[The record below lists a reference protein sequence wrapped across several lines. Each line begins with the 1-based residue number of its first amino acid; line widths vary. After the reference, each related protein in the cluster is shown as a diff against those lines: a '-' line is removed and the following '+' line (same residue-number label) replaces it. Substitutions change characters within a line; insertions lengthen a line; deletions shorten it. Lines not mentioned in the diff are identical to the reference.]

1 MKQTLYLIRGIPGS
15 GKTTLAKQLLEQGK
29 AQRHFEADTF
39 FTSPEGVYVYDKN
52 KIKTAHFLCQRD
64 TRQAL
69 LKGYS
74 VVVANTF
81 TMVHELTPYYDIAD
95 HAGVYLKII
104 RATGNYDNVH
114 DVPREIVD
122 MMRDRFQPVPSEVLD
137 TEFFKCE
144 VE

>member
-15 GKTTLAKQLLEQGK
+15 GKTTLAKRLLEQGK
-29 AQRHFEADTF
+29 AQRHFEADAF
-39 FTSPEGVYVYDKN
+39 FTSPEGVYVYDKK
-52 KIKTAHFLCQRD
+52 KIKTAHFLCQRG

-69 LKGYS
+69 FKGYS

-81 TMVHELTPYYDIAD
+81 TMAYELAPYYDIAD
-95 HAGVYLKII
+95 HTGVYLKII

-114 DVPREIVD
+114 EVPREVVD
-122 MMRDRFQPVPSEVLD
+122 MMRSRFQYFPSEVLD

-144 VE
+144 IE